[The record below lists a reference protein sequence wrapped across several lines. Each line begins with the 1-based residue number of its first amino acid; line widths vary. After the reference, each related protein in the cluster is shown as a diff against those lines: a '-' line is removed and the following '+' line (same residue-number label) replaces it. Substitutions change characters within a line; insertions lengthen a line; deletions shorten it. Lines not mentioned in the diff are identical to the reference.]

1 MAGLQA
7 AAGGPLVA
15 AAMRAAQTAVPALRA
30 KGWAV
35 RDPPRPP
42 SPARPPRP
50 ATPLPAC
57 GGGGG
62 CET

>member
-7 AAGGPLVA
+7 AGGGPLVG

-35 RDPPRPP
+35 SLERPP
-42 SPARPPRP
+42 PPP
-50 ATPLPAC
+50 PPPPLPPS
-57 GGGGG
+57 
-62 CET
+62 